1 MKGKR
6 RESAEAYA
14 LRLLRIRPRSRRE
27 LAQRLRRRGYPA
39 EEVQRVLASL
49 EAAGM
54 LDDREY
60 LEAFILGQ
68 IRKLWSR
75 ERIERELQYQGF
87 SSEAYGALL
96 EALYDEDAV
105 FQRLLERARRMAREA
120 PHEEALR
127 RRLWNFLARR
137 GHSPETFYRLLQA
150 LEAL

>member
-1 MKGKR
+1 M
-6 RESAEAYA
+6 
-14 LRLLRIRPRSRRE
+14 
-27 LAQRLRRRGYPA
+27 
-39 EEVQRVLASL
+39 LASL